1 MSEFL
6 MILVFYVTGVP
17 EKELNPKR
25 RIWEHLLPD
34 LHTDTKGVATYK
46 GVAFEVCGKGLCR
59 APGIRNGEIK

>member
-1 MSEFL
+1 

-34 LHTDTKGVATYK
+34 LHTDAKGVATYK